1 MNDRRIVITGTGA
14 VTSVGN
20 DVASFWD
27 GLLAGKSGLG
37 RITAFNVDT
46 LRTQIAGEIKDF
58 DITQYIDQREAR
70 RLDPFCH
77 YATAAAM
84 QAVREAGL
92 DLTASDVDASRVGVL
107 IGSGIG
113 GLGTMQ
119 EQFNRLFKFGPT
131 RISPFLIPMMIGDM
145 ASGAVS
151 MQVGARGPNFGI
163 VSACATGTHSI
174 GEAYWIIKRG
184 DADAM
189 LAGGAEASVNEI
201 GLGGFCAMKAM
212 SERNEDPASA
222 SSPFDKRRD
231 GFVISEGAGV
241 IVLECLEHAQRR
253 GAPILAE
260 VVGYGASADAH
271 HITAPCPD
279 GGGAIQAIKMALKH
293 GSINTEDVGYINAHG
308 TSTPLNDKFE
318 TMAIKSVFG
327 EKAYKIP
334 VSSTKSLTGHAL
346 GAAGGMETVVCVK
359 VLNEGVIPGTYNY
372 EEPDPDCDL
381 DYVPNQSRQQDVDV
395 ALNMNFGF
403 GGHNAVLALKKFTG

>member
-1 MNDRRIVITGTGA
+1 MTDRRIVITGTG
-14 VTSVGN
+14 VVSSVGST
-20 DVASFWD
+20 VASFWD
-27 GLLAGKSGLG
+27 SLLTGKSGLG
-37 RITAFNVDT
+37 RVTQFNVDT
-46 LRTQIAGEIKDF
+46 LRSQIAGEISGF
-58 DITQYIDQREAR
+58 SITDYIDQRDAR

-77 YATAAAM
+77 YAIGASFQAMKAAGM
-84 QAVREAGL
+84 
-92 DLTASDVDASRVGVL
+92 DLTTGEVDPTRVGVL
-107 IGSGIG
+107 VGSGIG
-113 GLGTMQ
+113 GLSTMQ

-151 MQVGARGPNFGI
+151 MQLGARGPNFGI

-189 LAGGAEASVNEI
+189 IAGGAEASVNEI

-212 SERNEDPASA
+212 SEQNAEPTKASC
-222 SSPFDKRRD
+222 PFDRRRD

-241 IVLECLEHAQRR
+241 VVLETAELAKKR
-253 GAPILAE
+253 GVPILAE

-279 GGGAIQAIKMALKH
+279 GGGAIQAIRMAMNHAKL
-293 GSINTEDVGYINAHG
+293 NAEDVGYINAHG

-327 EKAYKIP
+327 ERAYKIP

-346 GAAGGMETVVCVK
+346 GAAGGLETVVCVN

-381 DYVPNQSRQQDVDV
+381 DYVPNQTREQNVDV

-403 GGHNAVLALKKFTG
+403 GGHNAVLALKKYID